1 MKNLLKMLPSNPS
14 YLVLSLLMVVF
25 IVMEVAPP
33 SNICMLVDT
42 IVGKAVVIMVAL
54 GLFSLD
60 TLMGIVGIVAAYILI
75 MRCSKKEEVRTFSP
89 SEVKKSKQLSAM
101 NQFPMTVEEE
111 VIDKMLPRTNPDLQA
126 PDYKP
131 TLNNLHNASKL

>member
-14 YLVLSLLMVVF
+14 YLVLSLLMVIF
-25 IVMEVAPP
+25 IVMEVTPP

-60 TLMGIVGIVAAYILI
+60 TLMGIVGIVAAYIFI

-89 SEVKKSKQLSAM
+89 SEMKKSKHLSAM

-111 VIDKMLPRTNPDLQA
+111 VIDKMLPRTNPDLQS

-131 TLNNLHNASKL
+131 TLNNLHNATKL

>member
-14 YLVLSLLMVVF
+14 YLVLSLLMIVF
-25 IVMEVAPP
+25 IVMEVTPP

-60 TLMGIVGIVAAYILI
+60 TLMGIVGIVAAYIFI

-89 SEVKKSKQLSAM
+89 SEMKKSKHLSAM

-111 VIDKMLPRTNPDLQA
+111 VIDKMLPRTNPDLQS

-131 TLNNLHNASKL
+131 TLNNLHNATKL

>member
-25 IVMEVAPP
+25 IVMEVSPP
-33 SNICMLVDT
+33 SNICMLVNT

-60 TLMGIVGIVAAYILI
+60 TLMGIVGIVAAYVFI

-89 SEVKKSKQLSAM
+89 SEMKKSKHLSAM

-111 VIDKMLPRTNPDLQA
+111 VIDKMLPRTNPDLQS

-131 TLNNLHNASKL
+131 TLNNLHNATKL

>member
-1 MKNLLKMLPSNPS
+1 MKNLLKMMPSSPS

-25 IVMEVAPP
+25 IVVDIAPP
-33 SNICMLVDT
+33 SNICMLIDT
-42 IVGKAVVIMVAL
+42 IVGKAVVIMIAL
-54 GLFSLD
+54 SLFSLD
-60 TLMGIVGIVAAYILI
+60 MLLGVVGIVAAYVLI

-89 SEVKKSKQLSAM
+89 SEVKKSKQLSVM

-111 VIDKMLPRTNPDLQA
+111 IIGKMIPRANPDLQA

-131 TLNNLHNASKL
+131 TLQNLHNATKL